1 MADEYISQIKTPD
14 NKIYLL
20 KDSEKTDEKVNQTA
34 NTENKEFPII
44 LKNTNNTT
52 NETAGV
58 KYAGGVTVNPS
69 TGKITATN
77 VQADSR
83 LIASKA
89 ISQII
94 TGTGTAGSYTN
105 STYYPAKWT
114 FNTGL
119 TAMDGD
125 IFTIKI
131 PVAGHDYG
139 VFMSIDNGAN
149 YYPVVLNGTG
159 RITTHYP
166 VNTYLTVIFEPTGS
180 AASMY
185 AVAGQTSS
193 TRITVTGGVWRV
205 LNYYDSNSNDTG
217 YYHRRIY
224 PNLKAGGA
232 IHPYS
237 IIMQLPNGKW
247 SGITTTAPNN
257 PGKTNVSPVATGK
270 TANTSGF
277 MLGHVLLMYANT
289 TYADTNNIGTY
300 NIWSA
305 HTGLIDARYSFNL
318 ANSTGNGFI
327 AYTPVYIV
335 GTVSNGL
342 FYLDTTKWWTQTLP
356 SSEDGKVYIY
366 IGDAYDWYRLT
377 FTEDKPIYW
386 YKGGTIKLYS
396 GASEYALTAP
406 LSGISGADDLKA
418 IEAIG
423 ETTGLLKKTAA
434 NTWTLDTSNYVTSS
448 GITSVT
454 IGATSPVQSSTSTA
468 QNGSSAST
476 TISLKDAYGD
486 TKNPYGAKAKN
497 LVLAGP
503 ASGSNAAPGFRALV
517 AADIPSLAYV
527 PATGGVNDVNTLV
540 NTGVYNITSGSATNA
555 PKGYGY
561 GQLLVMSY
569 RKHTGNTTTD
579 WASQIYLHNGVG
591 TETGNATGPGNVLY
605 YRTSNTS
612 SSNSWFSWQKAVH
625 VDDAYT
631 KVGDTNKPV
640 YIAADGTATPISYTI
655 AKSVP
660 SDAVFTD
667 HYAWGDITGKPTKIT
682 LTGAVTGNVSL
693 SEGELTL
700 STSVNHNHNSSYLTA
715 VGYDTTNKKI
725 YYTKNGSNTDVV
737 TVATLRTDMGLS
749 NALHF
754 IGITSTTL
762 TDGATTSTLAAKSTN
777 SLSKTTGFV
786 DGDVVMDGDQ
796 LREYVWSG
804 SAWRLLG
811 ITTSTAY
818 TQPTSTATNTWI
830 AQISQ
835 GTDGKIT
842 ATTGSLNTS
851 GTWSGN
857 ATTATSAT
865 NATTATYIKCTD
877 TRNATLNPTDL
888 TAAQGVRF
896 DFKAKGTIDL
906 TATDAYAGVMS
917 FRPYASN
924 TDWSGGNAHQL
935 AFNSEGLHWRNG
947 GASWGNW
954 YQILDSSNTTTG
966 TNNTATLT
974 WNTTYTIAKINGTD
988 IKFTTMTKPTYAFSD
1003 LTSHPT
1009 TLSGYGITDAAS
1021 SNHSHT
1027 LKIGNES
1034 LSVSTSEQTWSVH
1047 NILFNSTSI
1056 GTATSWDQTAPG
1068 AYYVASGAAFTG
1080 TGHPGTNQEAP
1091 YSYGGLYVLRAG
1103 NGGAAQIYISHNAS
1117 NTTNKAYGIRYR
1129 SGWNV
1134 INNAEETHWV
1144 SWATILDDKNYSLF
1158 AWKRPA
1164 SITTGQVLISN
1175 GTDGTTAT
1183 RAILN
1188 NTSKGALGWNSA
1200 GNTNAD
1206 NLRFMTVNT
1215 LAYWN
1220 GAYSGTTSNL
1230 SVLGTV
1236 TTGTWNASVIGAA
1249 YGGTGQNTL
1258 QKSANALINALDT
1271 GSSDLTANDYVITQY
1286 VGGGTTT
1293 TSYHRRPA
1301 SKVINAT
1308 LVKAALGTDSST
1320 TNQWL
1325 NKKGSW
1331 STPTAAEVGAITK
1344 LNSSTDNAIVRFDET
1359 AGAIQNSGVII
1370 NDNDHLIAPSIRIAN
1385 TYYGIAFGRTNGTP
1399 KETILHT
1406 GIKWVSSTHMPVL
1419 HITGYAYGLQ
1429 SPVEFKIG
1437 FYIYGDKIG
1446 WSGATNMGSW
1456 EPDIYLFKDTR
1467 GEANYVAV
1475 GLAGSCYFLQL
1486 SVDLQDEMGKFNN
1499 VVPTDW
1505 TWDFLTTEGTI
1516 PSADD
1521 GTTCVKVPYKASI
1534 FGAKYAS
1541 ITTTSNAIAYYTNA
1555 TGTFGSKASANG
1567 ALYATS
1573 ANGALQ
1579 WGTLPIAQGGT
1590 GATSAADA
1598 RTNLGLGSMA
1608 TETATKY
1615 MKWQTTSSASTALY
1629 DFGAYC
1635 AQGTATGTGP
1645 NGSNYYNIINI
1656 PYRKASGNTKADWG
1670 WQLGNTTSNDSRMYY
1685 RTSGDNV
1692 WGDWQT
1698 IAHATTSANNIGSA
1712 TQPVYMTAAGVI
1724 TAGTAL
1730 KDLAYIAKPSSNT
1743 TTTYLRGDGSWVG
1756 LADMGLSNVLHFIGV
1771 TTTDMTG
1778 GTAANHSWTGTPAG
1792 ISNYT
1797 PKQGDVVINS
1807 TKQDE
1812 WVCTSV
1818 SGTTYT
1824 WERLGSDTSYKIV
1837 QSAVSDPTAASTTS
1851 TTFIDTISQNANGV
1865 ISATKKTLPTASTE
1879 VAGIIKIG
1887 TGATDAMAGDTNIT
1901 NVAFTAATDSNEYP
1915 ILLKNSTGST
1925 TTAASAKFAN
1935 TSGKMT
1941 TINPNTGII
1950 TAPGGISA
1958 GHLTLT
1964 STSAE
1969 SHLTFSRTSWNYITM
1984 PNNDSSVISIG
1995 YGTPGDN
2002 TTQRLVIY
2010 KTGTVRPGANGSQ
2023 NLGDDTHKWNNV
2035 YGVNFYGN
2043 TFSGTANKANYLRCF
2058 GLEANDDLNLIDSH
2072 ADEGIFQNCWIGGGE
2087 ASSIQNRPDSYGV
2100 ASFGMLA
2107 FKIATNWTGQ
2117 ILLSTNS
2124 APGLYWRANNNSSSP
2139 AYGAWARVWDSSNHR
2154 VFYGTCA
2161 EAAGTAAKTVGCA
2174 NYDGMKVGDIITVK
2188 FDNTNTAASPT
2199 LNVNGKGSKSIKMAY
2214 SGGTADLS
2222 SYTQLAGIRTF
2233 IYDGTNWI
2241 LQEGEC
2247 VKQGVTDTTSDI
2259 WRPVMLGAYNSTDV
2273 RQAPEQRYA
2282 MIHAARNV
2290 KYHQTTGTLR
2300 APVLKTPKLS
2310 IEYSF
2315 EDKAHI
2321 EWNDTDSSIDFI
2333 FD

>member
-20 KDSEKTDEKVNQTA
+20 KDSEKTDENVNQTS
-34 NTENKEFPII
+34 NSENKEFPII

-52 NETAGV
+52 DETAGV

-69 TGKITATN
+69 DKTVTAAKLIFNNANNYINNTFYTGK
-77 VQADSR
+77 SR
-83 LIASKA
+83 F
-89 ISQII
+89 
-94 TGTGTAGSYTN
+94 SYH
-105 STYYPAKWT
+105 A
-114 FNTGL
+114 
-119 TAMDGD
+119 
-125 IFTIKI
+125 
-131 PVAGHDYG
+131 
-139 VFMSIDNGAN
+139 
-149 YYPVVLNGTG
+149 
-159 RITTHYP
+159 
-166 VNTYLTVIFEPTGS
+166 S
-180 AASMY
+180 AAH
-185 AVAGQTSS
+185 A
-193 TRITVTGGVWRV
+193 
-205 LNYYDSNSNDTG
+205 
-217 YYHRRIY
+217 
-224 PNLKAGGA
+224 
-232 IHPYS
+232 S
-237 IIMQLPNGKW
+237 I
-247 SGITTTAPNN
+247 
-257 PGKTNVSPVATGK
+257 
-270 TANTSGF
+270 NTSGSGW
-277 MLGHVLLMYANT
+277 L
-289 TYADTNNIGTY
+289 
-300 NIWSA
+300 
-305 HTGLIDARYSFNL
+305 
-318 ANSTGNGFI
+318 
-327 AYTPVYIV
+327 
-335 GTVSNGL
+335 
-342 FYLDTTKWWTQTLP
+342 
-356 SSEDGKVYIY
+356 KVKIKKK
-366 IGDAYDWYRLT
+366 ASWMLT
-377 FTEDKPIYW
+377 FTIR
-386 YKGGTIKLYS
+386 LYTS
-396 GASEYALTAP
+396 YAYYDYA
-406 LSGISGADDLKA
+406 ISGYNYGGNHWYSPTAV
-418 IEAIG
+418 
-423 ETTGLLKKTAA
+423 LL
-434 NTWTLDTSNYVTSS
+434 
-448 GITSVT
+448 
-454 IGATSPVQSSTSTA
+454 
-468 QNGSSAST
+468 
-476 TISLKDAYGD
+476 
-486 TKNPYGAKAKN
+486 
-497 LVLAGP
+497 
-503 ASGSNAAPGFRALV
+503 GSNNTNNRTVKFGYDDDAENGYCTLWV
-517 AADIPSLAYV
+517 AIQAGNYYGIDIFNVTNGYSQYISDIENMFEIIHEDEL
-527 PATGGVNDVNTLV
+527 TGTQQGNDQTIYGPWRRNETVTN
-540 NTGVYNITSGSATNA
+540 ATNA
-555 PKGYGY
+555 
-561 GQLLVMSY
+561 
-569 RKHTGNTTTD
+569 T
-579 WASQIYLHNGVG
+579 
-591 TETGNATGPGNVLY
+591 NAV
-605 YRTSNTS
+605 
-612 SSNSWFSWQKAVH
+612 
-625 VDDAYT
+625 
-631 KVGDTNKPV
+631 
-640 YIAADGTATPISYTI
+640 
-655 AKSVP
+655 
-660 SDAVFTD
+660 
-667 HYAWGDITGKPTKIT
+667 
-682 LTGAVTGNVSL
+682 
-693 SEGELTL
+693 
-700 STSVNHNHNSSYLTA
+700 
-715 VGYDTTNKKI
+715 
-725 YYTKNGSNTDVV
+725 
-737 TVATLRTDMGLS
+737 
-749 NALHF
+749 
-754 IGITSTTL
+754 
-762 TDGATTSTLAAKSTN
+762 
-777 SLSKTTGFV
+777 
-786 DGDVVMDGDQ
+786 
-796 LREYVWSG
+796 
-804 SAWRLLG
+804 
-811 ITTSTAY
+811 
-818 TQPTSTATNTWI
+818 
-830 AQISQ
+830 
-835 GTDGKIT
+835 
-842 ATTGSLNTS
+842 
-851 GTWSGN
+851 N
-857 ATTATSAT
+857 ATTATTAGAFSSGTTVKLTGDTTGESSSSTKGWSVA
-865 NATTATYIKCTD
+865 ATTAKLSYQPKINTLEELDAFHESQKFKIATLAYIEGHEGTL
-877 TRNATLNPTDL
+877 TRNDGIVISVPWSAQYGHQFYVDDNSYQLHHRFLRPVTVNDVSTPTW
-888 TAAQGVRF
+888 TQWV
-896 DFKAKGTIDL
+896 
-906 TATDAYAGVMS
+906 
-917 FRPYASN
+917 
-924 TDWSGGNAHQL
+924 
-935 AFNSEGLHWRNG
+935 
-947 GASWGNW
+947 
-954 YQILDSSNTTTG
+954 QIIDSSN
-966 TNNTATLT
+966 
-974 WNTTYTIAKINGTD
+974 YSS
-988 IKFTTMTKPTYAFSD
+988 YA
-1003 LTSHPT
+1003 
-1009 TLSGYGITDAAS
+1009 
-1021 SNHSHT
+1021 
-1027 LKIGNES
+1027 
-1034 LSVSTSEQTWSVH
+1034 
-1047 NILFNSTSI
+1047 
-1056 GTATSWDQTAPG
+1056 
-1068 AYYVASGAAFTG
+1068 
-1080 TGHPGTNQEAP
+1080 
-1091 YSYGGLYVLRAG
+1091 
-1103 NGGAAQIYISHNAS
+1103 
-1117 NTTNKAYGIRYR
+1117 
-1129 SGWNV
+1129 
-1134 INNAEETHWV
+1134 
-1144 SWATILDDKNYSLF
+1144 WA
-1158 AWKRPA
+1158 RPS
-1164 SITTGQVLISN
+1164 SITTDQVLISS
-1175 GTDGTTAT
+1175 GTAGATTL
-1183 RAILN
+1183 RGILN
-1188 NTSKGALGWNSA
+1188 NTSPGALGWNSA
-1200 GNTNAD
+1200 GSSNAN
-1206 NLRFMTVNT
+1206 NLRLTNVNT

-1220 GAYSGTTSNL
+1220 GAYSGTNSNL

-1236 TTGTWNASVIGAA
+1236 TTGTWNATVIGAA

-1258 QKSANALINALDT
+1258 QKSANVLINALDT

-1344 LNSSTDNAIVRFDET
+1344 LNSSTDNAIVRFDGT

-1437 FYIYGDKIG
+1437 FYIHGDKIG

-1541 ITTTSNAIAYYTNA
+1541 ITTTSNAIAYYTDA

-1778 GTAANHSWTGTPAG
+1778 GTVSNHSWTGTPAG

-1887 TGATDAMAGDTNIT
+1887 TAATDAMAGDTNIT

-1958 GHLTLT
+1958 GNLTIT
-1964 STSAE
+1964 STSAQ
-1969 SHLTFSRTSWNYITM
+1969 SHLVFSRAGWNYITM

-1995 YGTPGDN
+1995 YGTPADN

-2023 NLGDDTHKWNNV
+2023 NLGDDTHKWNKV
-2035 YGVNFYGN
+2035 YGVNFYG
-2043 TFSGTANKANYLRCF
+2043 TFHGTAASANQLNRISIANGSSLNNFIPDADNGYLRYTWVNGTNAGDDDDSNNPGILNKPKGTNAF
-2058 GLEANDDLNLIDSH
+2058 GLFTFKTADNWAGQIFVSTNNLP
-2072 ADEGIFQNCWIGGGE
+2072 GIYWRN
-2087 ASSIQNRPDSYGV
+2087 GV
-2100 ASFGMLA
+2100 TTSGSLVA
-2107 FKIATNWTGQ
+2107 NWTP
-2117 ILLSTNS
+2117 L
-2124 APGLYWRANNNSSSP
+2124 ANGNGSI
-2139 AYGAWARVWDSSNHR
+2139 Y
-2154 VFYGTCA
+2154 YGTC
-2161 EAAGTAAKTVGCA
+2161 ETAADVVE
-2174 NYDGMKVGDIITVK
+2174 KVVVCKHYHTLKAGDIIVVT
-2188 FDNTNTAASPT
+2188 FTNANTQAQPK
-2199 LNVNGKGSKSIKMAY
+2199 LNVNNTGAVYVKMAY
-2214 SGGTADLS
+2214 SGGIVDLGS
-2222 SYTQLAGIRTF
+2222 TTQLSYTCTF
-2233 IYDGTNWI
+2233 IYDGTYWLIINQQNTIQLATASNQTNWRSI
-2241 LQEGEC
+2241 LLSNSNSGDENF
-2247 VKQGVTDTTSDI
+2247 TPSANT
-2259 WRPVMLGAYNSTDV
+2259 LGRT
-2273 RQAPEQRYA
+2273 YA
-2282 MIHAARNV
+2282 AHNV
-2290 KYHQTTGTLR
+2290 KYQPSTGTLR
-2300 APVLKTPKLS
+2300 APIMKTPKVQ
-2310 IEYSF
+2310 IEYNHVN
-2315 EDKAHI
+2315 KAHV